1 MDFYGLKAGAN
12 NVDFQKI
19 GTKLGEFNTYTVQVD
34 FNAYLAQ
41 AKVKYAG
48 NTADGLAQILK
59 QKYLAMAQNSGMEAY
74 YNWRRTGIPA
84 FLTGVGIGNQGKIP
98 LRFKYPNAEYNT
110 NKANLDAALAR
121 QSFTNDDLFGKMWII
136 Q

>member
-1 MDFYGLKAGAN
+1 
-12 NVDFQKI
+12 
-19 GTKLGEFNTYTVQVD
+19 
-34 FNAYLAQ
+34 
-41 AKVKYAG
+41 
-48 NTADGLAQILK
+48 
-59 QKYLAMAQNSGMEAY
+59 MEAY

-98 LRFKYPNAEYNT
+98 LRFKYPNDEYNT